1 MDRFVTARRRGVATA
16 LVPCFILGLA
26 ASTAAQTAPTLGG
39 AESFAALSG
48 STLTNSGASTFTGD
62 VGTSP
67 GTGLAGVTDAMLVA
81 GALHAGDAVAAQA
94 LTGAELA
101 FAQLGTGTCTTTPA
115 AGPLPAALPS
125 GLHCVTGDA
134 VLAAPLV
141 LTGTGPWLIR
151 VTGSLTATPAGSV
164 SVQGSTA
171 ACNGSSVFWRAGN
184 AALIASPAFVGTVIG
199 DGAVTVDTGA
209 RVDGRVIALDQPL
222 LLNAAT
228 VTACSAGRIVPVH
241 APIKVTGGGQIAVPA
256 PTSTDPAASGSGR
269 ANYGFNALPGLSPE
283 PASGELN
290 YLNHETRLHVKGTV
304 TDVDV
309 LTVDAQGLPDLVR
322 FSGPCDSGAS
332 CSYSVIVD
340 DNGEPAR
347 DDIFGIAVVAG
358 GAVLE
363 ERAPRVVNNGNIQT
377 HLTLTTD
384 VNGSRFRPGQRMDVS
399 VSLLPGTS
407 PAPADAYLVLQ
418 LPNGQFLS
426 WTGNGLVPGLVP
438 VARGV
443 KPQRFRGKLAELQIP
458 PGVPVGPYRW
468 LSALAQPGTLNLV
481 TPISE
486 ARFSIAP

>member
-1 MDRFVTARRRGVATA
+1 MNEIVTVRRLVAA
-16 LVPCFILGLA
+16 LLAPCLVLGLA
-26 ASTAAQTAPTLGG
+26 ATVAAQTAPGLGG

-48 STLTNSGASTFTGD
+48 STLTNSGASVFTGD
-62 VGTSP
+62 LGTSP
-67 GTGLAGVTDAMLVA
+67 GIGLTGVAAGMLAA
-81 GALHAGDAVAAQA
+81 GELHAGDAVAAQA
-94 LTGAELA
+94 LTAAKLAYALLGAGA
-101 FAQLGTGTCTTTPA
+101 CTTTPA

-151 VTGSLTATPAGSV
+151 VSGTLTATAAGSV
-164 SVQGSTA
+164 VVQGSTA
-171 ACNGSSVFWRAGN
+171 TCNGSNVFWRVGDAS
-184 AALIASPAFVGTVIG
+184 LLASPAFIGTLIG
-199 DGAVTVDTGA
+199 DGPVTVNTGA
-209 RVDGRVIALDQPL
+209 VVDGRVIALDQPL
-222 LLNAAT
+222 LVTAAT
-228 VTACSAGRIVPVH
+228 IAACSGGQLVPVH
-241 APIKVTGGGQIAVPA
+241 APIKVTGGGQISVPS
-256 PTSTDPAASGSGR
+256 PTSTNPDASGSGK
-269 ANYGFNALPGLSPE
+269 ANYGFNAQPGVLPE

-290 YLNHETRLHVKGTV
+290 YLNHESRLHVKGTV

-309 LTVDAQGLPDLVR
+309 LTVDAQGLPDQVR
-322 FSGPCDSGAS
+322 FSGICDGGAS
-332 CSYSVIVD
+332 CTFSVIVD

-358 GAVLE
+358 GAVTE

-377 HLTLTTD
+377 HLTLSTNL
-384 VNGSRFRPGQRMDVS
+384 NGSRFRPGQRMDVS

-426 WTGNGLVPGLVP
+426 WTGGGLVPGLVP
-438 VARGV
+438 IARGV
-443 KPQRFRGKLAELQIP
+443 HPQRFHGKLAELQIP